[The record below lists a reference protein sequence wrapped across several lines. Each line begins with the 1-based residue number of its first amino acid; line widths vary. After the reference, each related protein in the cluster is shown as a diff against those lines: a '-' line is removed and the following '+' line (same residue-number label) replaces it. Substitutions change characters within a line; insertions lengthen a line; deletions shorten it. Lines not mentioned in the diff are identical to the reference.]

1 VGLLSAVLGRS
12 GGETLL
18 FLELIMMM
26 MMMMMI
32 IIVIIVTPANANYV
46 NIITTSYRRAQCW
59 QNERFTCKAPST
71 ALYAGK

>member
-1 VGLLSAVLGRS
+1 VGLLWAVLGRS

-18 FLELIMMM
+18 SLEFMMM
-26 MMMMMI
+26 IMIMMMMI
-32 IIVIIVTPANANYV
+32 IIIIIPGNANFV

-59 QNERFTCKAPST
+59 QNERFTYKAPSV